1 MIIIYII
8 SVHGINVPKY
18 YISSCFHIFTMLNES
33 LLRLA
38 QKHLRF
44 NYLAAGHI
52 FIISLSQ
59 FSICKYIPVIF
70 SKLEIGM

>member
-1 MIIIYII
+1 
-8 SVHGINVPKY
+8 
-18 YISSCFHIFTMLNES
+18 MLNES

-52 FIISLSQ
+52 IIISLSQ